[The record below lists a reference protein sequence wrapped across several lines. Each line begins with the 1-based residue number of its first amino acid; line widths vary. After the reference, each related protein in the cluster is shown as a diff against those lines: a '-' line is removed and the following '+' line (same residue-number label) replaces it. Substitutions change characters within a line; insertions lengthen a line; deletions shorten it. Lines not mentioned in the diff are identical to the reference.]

1 MIMYNRPIYEY
12 VNAKCNSQKK
22 KREYVDAKRERALD
36 LALV

>member
-12 VNAKCNSQKK
+12 VNAKCNSKK